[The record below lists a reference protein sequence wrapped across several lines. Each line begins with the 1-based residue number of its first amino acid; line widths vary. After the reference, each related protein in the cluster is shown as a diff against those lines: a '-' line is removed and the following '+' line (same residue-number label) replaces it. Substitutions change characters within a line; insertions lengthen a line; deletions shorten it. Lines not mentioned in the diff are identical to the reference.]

1 MNEKLKTYFPIADMI
16 ASTFGNK
23 CEVIVHD
30 LSQPET
36 SVVYVAG
43 QVTGRKIGQ
52 SFDHLI
58 KNVLL
63 NKEFRNNQ
71 ADNYIFHTPDGRTIK
86 SSSALIQENGET
98 IGMLCINYDLTV
110 GQSFYQEMAS
120 FYCVSPEP
128 PVNTEVDVKDDV
140 VSIIDDLINNI
151 LGTADTTQ
159 LNRKKCVELV
169 KFMDDKGIFL
179 VKGALE
185 KVATRL
191 GVSKVTIYSYLD
203 EAKGKR

>member
-1 MNEKLKTYFPIADMI
+1 MNEKLKAYFPIADMI
-16 ASTFGNK
+16 AATFGNK

-30 LSQPET
+30 LTQPET

-43 QVTGRKIGQ
+43 QVTGRKVGQ

-63 NKEFRNNQ
+63 SKEFKNDQ
-71 ADNYIFHTPDGRTIK
+71 ADNYLFQTPDGRTIK
-86 SSSALIQENGET
+86 SSSALIRDGGET
-98 IGMLCINYDLTV
+98 IGMLCINYDVTV
-110 GQSFYQEMAS
+110 GQNFYQELAS
-120 FYCVSPEP
+120 FYGVSPEP
-128 PVNTEVDVKDDV
+128 PVSTEVDAKDDV

-151 LGTADTTQ
+151 LGAADTTQ

-179 VKGALE
+179 VKGAME
-185 KVATRL
+185 KVAARL